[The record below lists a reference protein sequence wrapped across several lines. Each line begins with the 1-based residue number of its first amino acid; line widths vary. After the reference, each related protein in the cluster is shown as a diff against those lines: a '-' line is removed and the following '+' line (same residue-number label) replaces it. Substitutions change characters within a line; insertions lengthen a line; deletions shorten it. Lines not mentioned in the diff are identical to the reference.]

1 MYHRLLFPQ
10 KVDLFLSPNFKAMF
24 PARVKVRKK
33 DFLVLAGKQQKCRL
47 RAPLNNHPKNFPIQ
61 LA

>member
-1 MYHRLLFPQ
+1 MDYSSSKRWVYALIQ
-10 KVDLFLSPNFKAMF
+10 KFKAMF

-33 DFLVLAGKQQKCRL
+33 DFLVLGGEQQECRG
-47 RAPLNNHPKNFPIQ
+47 RARLNCHSKFPIQ